1 MGIDLSQIG
10 KNTERHLVRDSGGSG
25 KKQNPKK
32 LGKEIKRGRPQI
44 DEALLNQKVTVNLTE
59 NEKKQLE
66 ERANGIPLTKYIR
79 DFLKKGKII

>member
-1 MGIDLSQIG
+1 MSIDLSQIG
-10 KNTERHLVRDSGGSG
+10 KNTERHLVKSSEVE
-25 KKQNPKK
+25 KKQTPKK

-59 NEKKQLE
+59 NEKKKLE